1 MDLDQE
7 RPRIPRAQDD
17 LFRPGVSA
25 RAKYQAMVVGRPG
38 LGALLRH
45 ELVVLVA
52 QVRSC
57 GECGVDVGRE
67 VDLGHE
73 RDPERV
79 GARDPPADLIGGV
92 GAAGGSSVPAEHRGQ
107 RQAVTS

>member
-52 QVRSC
+52 Q
-57 GECGVDVGRE
+57 
-67 VDLGHE
+67 
-73 RDPERV
+73 
-79 GARDPPADLIGGV
+79 ARA
-92 GAAGGSSVPAEHRGQ
+92 GAAGLVLPPTPGSDKAAIL
-107 RQAVTS
+107 AVLDRLEAGGSTAGGAGA